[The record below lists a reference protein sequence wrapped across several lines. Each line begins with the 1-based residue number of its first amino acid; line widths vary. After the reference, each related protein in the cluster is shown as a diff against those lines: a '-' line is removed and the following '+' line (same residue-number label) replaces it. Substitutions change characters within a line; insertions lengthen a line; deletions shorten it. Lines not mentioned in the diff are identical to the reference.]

1 MTGSK
6 HPWAR
11 DRGTHI
17 VVTLSYFWN
26 CLCMQKLISV
36 QLYIADKTQFYATN
50 KQKMGFG
57 LCFTNLWSNSEKNG
71 AVEFGE
77 RSGHTFREKKL
88 QSRMV
93 AQRAPNVACSVA
105 LWHSF
110 FVPSLIEISPY
121 LPELW
126 AESALIG
133 PQSKCHKTT
142 ANAILGTHRT
152 CGATSQRLFSL
163 SMCGRPFD
171 HFRFQKVTDFGTN

>member
-1 MTGSK
+1 
-6 HPWAR
+6 
-11 DRGTHI
+11 
-17 VVTLSYFWN
+17 
-26 CLCMQKLISV
+26 
-36 QLYIADKTQFYATN
+36 
-50 KQKMGFG
+50 MGFG

-88 QSRMV
+88 QSRVV

-121 LPELW
+121 LLELW
-126 AESALIG
+126 AESAVIG

-152 CGATSQRLFSL
+152 WRHFAATFFSVHVWQTF
-163 SMCGRPFD
+163 RPLPISEGYR
-171 HFRFQKVTDFGTN
+171 FRH

>member
-6 HPWAR
+6 HPWAC

-17 VVTLSYFWN
+17 IVTLSYFWN

-36 QLYIADKTQFYATN
+36 QLYIADKTEFYAIN
-50 KQKMGFG
+50 KP
-57 LCFTNLWSNSEKNG
+57 KNG
-71 AVEFGE
+71 FWALFHKFMVQFWEE
-77 RSGHTFREKKL
+77 WCRWIWRKVRPHIQRKKL
-88 QSRMV
+88 QSRVV

-121 LPELW
+121 LQELW

-133 PQSKCHKTT
+133 PHSKCHKTT

-152 CGATSQRLFSL
+152 CGTTSQRLFSL

-171 HFRFQKVTDFGTN
+171 HFLFQKVTNFSTT